1 MFLSHLWGQRS
12 FWELQWSSLVEE
24 NGGKCPCMYMKQS
37 AALHLEKVCGQA
49 DRVVSRRTSRESW
62 TSPESSL
69 HGADSSATIF
79 RVQFGRFIKGF
90 NNRSELG
97 FADAP
102 FKCVMSPGMHP
113 ALPAQGFSDAGIAR
127 GRTGSIVAQL
137 IRKLPGT
144 GNCQA
149 TRIYFRSPSTR
160 RLFAGSQRF
169 SVATGLL
176 LDQYEL
182 GSLCTAQR
190 STPHV

>member
-79 RVQFGRFIKGF
+79 RVQLGRFIKGF
-90 NNRSELG
+90 INRSELG

-102 FKCVMSPGMHP
+102 FKSGMSPGMYP
-113 ALPAQGFSDAGIAR
+113 ALPAQGIPNAGSAR
-127 GRTGSIVAQL
+127 GPTESFLIQL
-137 IRKLPGT
+137 IRKLT
-144 GNCQA
+144 GNGKLSGHQNIVQKPINTPFVCRFPA
-149 TRIYFRSPSTR
+149 LWCRDRAAS
-160 RLFAGSQRF
+160 RL
-169 SVATGLL
+169 V
-176 LDQYEL
+176 
-182 GSLCTAQR
+182 
-190 STPHV
+190 